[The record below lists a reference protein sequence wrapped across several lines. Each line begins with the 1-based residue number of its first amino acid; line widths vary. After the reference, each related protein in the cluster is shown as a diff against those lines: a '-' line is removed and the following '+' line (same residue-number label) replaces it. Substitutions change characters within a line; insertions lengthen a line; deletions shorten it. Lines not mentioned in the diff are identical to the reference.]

1 MGEIEVMQPLPVLRI
16 ERLVPHLL
24 QQRIELCR
32 GADRR
37 RLRVASR
44 RVQVSHDNGS
54 HARVARVVRPVLRQA
69 NHTRAD
75 IARLFEV
82 VGHEDD
88 GHPVVLPLLE
98 NKHLHPRVL
107 WSRAPKGSSMRRTL
121 GRIMSAWAIATRCC
135 IPPDSS

>member
-54 HARVARVVRPVLRQA
+54 HARLPASSDQYCDRPITRVP
-69 NHTRAD
+69 T
-75 IARLFEV
+75 
-82 VGHEDD
+82 
-88 GHPVVLPLLE
+88 
-98 NKHLHPRVL
+98 
-107 WSRAPKGSSMRRTL
+107 
-121 GRIMSAWAIATRCC
+121 
-135 IPPDSS
+135 